1 MWAWAWIHSCVLNG
15 LSYTLQVEIG
25 TFLPLFQH
33 DVLQSW
39 GVHQQGAQD
48 TPSLRVQHIEL
59 LLRSFSS

>member
-33 DVLQSW
+33 DVFTFAEDDPTVFANR
-39 GVHQQGAQD
+39 GRK
-48 TPSLRVQHIEL
+48 TPHL
-59 LLRSFSS
+59 